1 MLRACLILLDRWATE
16 GVAPPANRLPSRTD
30 GTLVAPETVLGS
42 LPRIPGVKPPHDAG
56 RLPFYNYGPDFDR
69 GEITVFPPEAVPGQ
83 EYPIQVPQIDADGNE
98 LAGLRYPDIEV
109 PLGTYTGWAV
119 RKAGFGEGDLLST
132 SGSFIPFART
142 LAERVTSG
150 DPRPSVE
157 ERYPSHEA
165 YIAAVARVVQ
175 RLVADRLLLQ
185 EDADRFIEAARQ
197 KNPLD
202 PSVQLGPLLSG
213 GGE

>member
-1 MLRACLILLDRWATE
+1 MLRACLVLLDRWATD
-16 GVAPPANRLPSRTD
+16 GIAPPASRLPSRSE
-30 GTLVAPETVLGS
+30 GTLVAPETVLGG
-42 LPRIPGVKPPHDAG
+42 LPRIPGVKPPIDAG

-69 GEITVFPPEAVPGQ
+69 GSITVFPPEATPGQ

-142 LAERVTSG
+142 RAERDASA
-150 DPRPSVE
+150 DPRLSLE
-157 ERYPSHEA
+157 ERYSSHAA
-165 YIAAVARVVQ
+165 YAAAIVRVVEG
-175 RLVADRLLLQ
+175 LVADRLMLQ
-185 EDADRFIEAARQ
+185 EDAERFIEAARQ

-202 PSVQLGPLLSG
+202 PSVPLGPLLSG
-213 GGE
+213 GE